1 MTTPLTLTVG
11 AKVVGQRKAL
21 FNDWQVP
28 LPPDLDG
35 SRRATLRDLITLV
48 VQNEVEAFRTRQEE
62 RRLAKVLT
70 AAEIEQGAAKGKIE
84 LGERDL
90 QQEVDEEVAIATAL
104 QAFEDGFYYVFLD
117 DVQQENLE
125 NTVFVGPESHLM
137 FIRLVPLVGG

>member
-1 MTTPLTLTVG
+1 MMTTITVG

-35 SRRATLRDLITLV
+35 SSRVTLRDLITLV
-48 VQNEVEAFRTRQEE
+48 VQNEVQAFRTRQEE
-62 RRLAKVLT
+62 RKLAKVLS
-70 AAEIEQGAAKGKIE
+70 AAEIEQGAAKGKIDM
-84 LGERDL
+84 GERDL
-90 QQEVDEEVAIATAL
+90 QQEVDEQAAIGAAL

-125 NTVFVGPESHLM
+125 STVFVGSESHLM